1 MFRGVVVHCFVTF
14 HVSRPSLF
22 SSQSVRKGGYLL
34 ISLLSFFFFSSGC
47 GFPQLYVFVEAAYL
61 QIMVGQEHV
70 TCLKLLSDLAKQ
82 FTSLSAA
89 DEQPAKTATK
99 KNDFTQDMASFE
111 TYDDIR
117 AGPFRYVT
125 ASGKQGQRK
134 DYLLVN

>member
-1 MFRGVVVHCFVTF
+1 MSEREGTCSF
-14 HVSRPSLF
+14 LF
-22 SSQSVRKGGYLL
+22 CP
-34 ISLLSFFFFSSGC
+34 FFCFSSGC
-47 GFPQLYVFVEAAYL
+47 GFPQLYVFVEAACL